1 MEARAEI
8 IEGTGKK
15 SGKNYVAVRLV
26 IGDYEQLVYFLN
38 KSEVAL
44 LQLAK

>member
-1 MEARAEI
+1 MEVKAEV

-15 SGKNYVAVRLV
+15 SGKTYYAVRLT
-26 IGDYEQLVYFLN
+26 IGDYQQLVYFLN
-38 KSEVAL
+38 KSEIAL

>member
-1 MEARAEI
+1 MEVKAEV

-15 SGKNYVAVRLV
+15 SGKTYVAIRLI
-26 IGDYEQLVYFLN
+26 IGDYQNIVYFLN
-38 KSEVAL
+38 KSEIAL